1 VADKQF
7 KVLLAGIG
15 RGPFEAL
22 APVLDRQNLDV
33 VRVATPEDAIEFASK
48 QPVDL
53 VVFDGEPSETRL
65 EEIVPIFRAEASAS
79 ARSFLLVMAA
89 RGRDKDARALV
100 GRGINRVM
108 HLDEPQE
115 RIEEQVVDLLG
126 VVPRAAARFA
136 IRLFTTL
143 DDGDEVVF
151 GRTENVSLSGML
163 VQTPTIIAPGQQV
176 TYELLYDERGGEV
189 KGEAEIVRRA
199 VRDGADG
206 LGVRFLDFEGEG
218 RERLDAILSDIFGE
232 LFGR

>member
-33 VRVATPEDAIEFASK
+33 VRVATPEEAIEYASN

-53 VVFDGEPSETRL
+53 VVFDGEPNEMRL
-65 EEIVPIFRAEASAS
+65 EEIVPMFRAETSNS
-79 ARSFLLVMAA
+79 ARSFLLVMAE

-108 HLDEPQE
+108 NLDEPQE

-136 IRLFTTL
+136 IRLYTTL
-143 DDGDEVVF
+143 NDGDEVVI
-151 GRTENVSLSGML
+151 GETENVSVSGML

-176 TYELLYDERGGEV
+176 KYELLRDDQEEPV

-199 VRDGADG
+199 VRDGVEG
-206 LGVRFLDFEGEG
+206 LGIRFLEFEGEG
-218 RERLDAILSDIFGE
+218 RERLDEILSDIFGE
-232 LFGR
+232 LFGP

>member
-33 VRVATPEDAIEFASK
+33 VRVATPEEAIEYASN

-53 VVFDGEPSETRL
+53 VVFDGEPNEMRL
-65 EEIVPIFRAEASAS
+65 EEIVPMFRAETSNS
-79 ARSFLLVMAA
+79 ARSFLLVMAE

-176 TYELLYDERGGEV
+176 TYELLCDERVEAV
-189 KGEAEIVRRA
+189 KGDAEIVRRA
-199 VRDGADG
+199 VRDGVEG
-206 LGVRFLDFEGEG
+206 IGVRFLDFEGEG

>member
-1 VADKQF
+1 MADKRF

-53 VVFDGEPSETRL
+53 VVFDGEPSEMRL
-65 EEIVPIFRAEASAS
+65 EEIVPLFRAEASQS
-79 ARSFLLVMAA
+79 ARSFLLVMAE
-89 RGRDKDARALV
+89 RGRDMDARALV

-176 TYELLYDERGGEV
+176 TYELLCDERVEAV
-189 KGEAEIVRRA
+189 KGDAEIVRRA
-199 VRDGADG
+199 VRDGVEG
-206 LGVRFLDFEGEG
+206 IGVRFLDFEGEG

>member
-1 VADKQF
+1 MADKRF

-53 VVFDGEPSETRL
+53 VVFDGEPSEMRL
-65 EEIVPIFRAEASAS
+65 EEIVPLFRAEASQS
-79 ARSFLLVMAA
+79 ARSFLLVMAE
-89 RGRDKDARALV
+89 RGRDMDARALV

-163 VQTPTIIAPGQQV
+163 VQTPTMIAPGQQV
-176 TYELLYDERGGEV
+176 TYELLCDERVEAV
-189 KGEAEIVRRA
+189 KGDAEIVRRA
-199 VRDGADG
+199 VRDGVEG
-206 LGVRFLDFEGEG
+206 IGVRFLDFEGEG

>member
-33 VRVATPEDAIEFASK
+33 VRVATPEDAIKYASK

-53 VVFDGEPSETRL
+53 VVFDGEPSEMRL
-65 EEIVPIFRAEASAS
+65 EEIVPLFRAEASQS
-79 ARSFLLVMAA
+79 ARSFLLVMAE
-89 RGRDKDARALV
+89 RGRDMDARALV

-176 TYELLYDERGGEV
+176 TYELLCDERVEAV
-189 KGEAEIVRRA
+189 KGDAEIVRRA
-199 VRDGADG
+199 VRDGVEG
-206 LGVRFLDFEGEG
+206 IGVRFLDFEGEG